1 MHEVLKIMQQS
12 TVRSVRFS
20 KLYIAKM
27 RDSPMSQYRKA
38 INCNPW
44 VSPSFMFQVI
54 LFAAHAMVNALSS
67 ERSLTT
73 HPNFHGVKQYLE
85 SYRHFSL
92 FVLRGS
98 GLRHNF
104 LNNQYQWQFI
114 CKSISQR
121 LKNYGVE
128 CLIESPVKENKGA
141 KTWWCSTVF
150 FFVC

>member
-1 MHEVLKIMQQS
+1 MMHEVLKIMQQS

-104 LNNQYQWQFI
+104 LNNQYQWQFVVNLFP
-114 CKSISQR
+114 KDLKTMEQNVSQ
-121 LKNYGVE
+121 
-128 CLIESPVKENKGA
+128 SPVKENKGA